1 LYDYK
6 ILRITNTE
14 IHKSAIQLKLLKWKQ
29 MGIKYVKYLAHM
41 DDRVRPTHKKLNNKI
56 FTIDDA
62 LKLEEWKEINCRC
75 NFKPI
80 IM

>member
-1 LYDYK
+1 
-6 ILRITNTE
+6 
-14 IHKSAIQLKLLKWKQ
+14 